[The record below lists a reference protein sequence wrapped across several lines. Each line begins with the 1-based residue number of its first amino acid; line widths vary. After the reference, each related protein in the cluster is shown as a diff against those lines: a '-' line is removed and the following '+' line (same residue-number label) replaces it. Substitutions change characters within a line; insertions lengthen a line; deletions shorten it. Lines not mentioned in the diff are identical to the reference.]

1 MKYEARFFEGG
12 YSSAEAPEI
21 TNLREELE
29 AASKEELIAQA
40 KEMDLHNAG
49 WACIYEGS
57 ADDLYKAEM
66 ADENIDDRIVL
77 GVLANGM
84 IRDDEFNWIVGPEY
98 DYVEEALADG
108 AEFDE
113 HDRSGYVEKEFDGEK
128 YVLIGG
134 IDEDGEA
141 EAVKPS
147 DEVDYETGYYT
158 CPLYSLTF
166 DGEDD
171 DDPLITHK
179 AGEIA
184 YITK

>member
-1 MKYEARFFEGG
+1 MKYEARFFND

-21 TNLREELE
+21 TNLRKELE
-29 AASKEELIAQA
+29 AASKEELIAQV
-40 KEMDLHNAG
+40 KEMDIHNAD

-57 ADDLYKAEM
+57 SDDLYKAEM
-66 ADENIDDRIVL
+66 ANENIDDRIVL

-84 IRDDEFNWIVGPEY
+84 IRDKDFDWIVGPEY
-98 DYVEEALADG
+98 NYVEEALADG

-113 HDRSGYVEKEFDGEK
+113 HDCRGYKKKEFGGEK
-128 YVLIGG
+128 YVLLGE
-134 IDEDGEA
+134 IDENGEV

-147 DEVDYETGYYT
+147 DEVDYETGWYT
-158 CPLYSLTF
+158 CPLYTLEF

-171 DDPLITHK
+171 EDPLIMHK

>member
-12 YSSAEAPEI
+12 YGAEAPEV
-21 TNLREELE
+21 TNLRKELE
-29 AASKEELIAQA
+29 AASKEELVEQV

-57 ADDLYKAEM
+57 ADELYKAELC
-66 ADENIDDRIVL
+66 DECIDDRIVL
-77 GVLANGM
+77 VALANGM
-84 IRDDEFNWIVGPEY
+84 IRDSEMNWIVGPEY
-98 DYVEEALADG
+98 DYVEEALMDG
-108 AEFDE
+108 VEFDG
-113 HDRSGYVEKEFDGEK
+113 HDRSGYTEKEFDGEK
-128 YVLIGG
+128 YVLLGE
-134 IDEDGEA
+134 IDKDGEA

-171 DDPLITHK
+171 HDPLISHEV
-179 AGEIA
+179 GEFA
-184 YITK
+184 YIK